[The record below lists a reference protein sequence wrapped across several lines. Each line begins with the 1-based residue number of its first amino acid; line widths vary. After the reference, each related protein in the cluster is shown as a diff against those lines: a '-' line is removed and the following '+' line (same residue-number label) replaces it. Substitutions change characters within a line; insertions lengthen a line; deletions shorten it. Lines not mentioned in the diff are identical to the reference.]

1 MRWIRRA
8 LAVTAVLL
16 ALAAALAAVAAWRL
30 HTPVALPGAAPVE
43 FEIAPGS
50 SLKRTAA
57 ELDRAGLLP
66 EPALFVLA
74 ARVLGRAGSIKAGH
88 YQIARPHSPL
98 ELLEKFTRGD
108 VTLAQITIIEGW
120 TFRQLRAA
128 LDQHPDLRHETSA
141 MSDAEVLAALGETGG
156 APEGLFFPD
165 TYFFSKNSPDLD
177 VLRRAHQTMQQH
189 LEQAWQGRRDG
200 LPLNSPYE
208 ALILASIIEKE
219 TGREEDRAMI
229 GGVFANRLR
238 LGMKL
243 QSDPTVIYGMGEDFD
258 GDLRKRDL
266 GSDTPFNTYTRAG
279 LPPTPIAMPGRA
291 SLAAATQPAETGALY
306 FVARGDGS
314 SVFSK
319 TLDEHN
325 QAVNRYQRRRTGP

>member
-1 MRWIRRA
+1 MIWIRRA
-8 LAVTAVLL
+8 AWITLVLIAV
-16 ALAAALAAVAAWRL
+16 AAALAGIAAWRL
-30 HTPVALPGAAPVE
+30 HAPVQLPGAGPVE

-57 ELDRAGLLP
+57 ELAQAGLLP

-74 ARVLGRAGSIKAGH
+74 GRVLGRAGSIKAGH
-88 YQIARPHSPL
+88 YQLARPHSPL
-98 ELLEKFTRGD
+98 ELLDKFTRGD

-141 MSDAEVLAALGETGG
+141 MSDADVLASLGEVAD

-165 TYFFSKNSPDLD
+165 TYFFSKNSTDLD
-177 VLRRAHQTMQQH
+177 VLRRARRTMEQH
-189 LEQAWQGRRDG
+189 LQDAWGDRREG
-200 LPLNSPYE
+200 LPLRSPYE

-243 QSDPTVIYGMGEDFD
+243 QSDPTVIYGMGDGFD
-258 GDLRKRDL
+258 GNLRKRDL

-279 LPPTPIAMPGRA
+279 LPPTPIALPGRA
-291 SLAAATQPAETGALY
+291 SLAAATQPAETAALY

-325 QAVNRYQRRRTGP
+325 QAVNRYQRR

>member
-30 HTPVALPGAAPVE
+30 HAPVALPGAGPVE

-57 ELDRAGLLP
+57 ELAQAGLLP
-66 EPALFVLA
+66 DPGLFVLA
-74 ARVLGRAGSIKAGH
+74 GRILGRAGSIKAGH
-88 YQIARPHSPL
+88 YQLARPHSPL

-141 MSDAEVLAALGETGG
+141 MSDAEVLAALGETVV

-165 TYFFSKNSPDLD
+165 TYYFSRNSSDLD
-177 VLRRAHQTMQQH
+177 VLRRARRTMQQH

-229 GGVFANRLR
+229 GGVFVNRLR

-243 QSDPTVIYGMGEDFD
+243 QSDPTVIYGMGEAFD

-291 SLAAATQPAETGALY
+291 ALAAATQPAETAALY

-325 QAVNRYQRRRTGP
+325 QAVARYQRRRTGP